1 MVIKSIEFR
10 ILLSVFDLTLLLIS
24 CVILDYL
31 FNLSKSQFPYLG
43 NGNNNEI
50 YFREWL

>member
-10 ILLSVFDLTLLLIS
+10 ILLSVFDLTLSLIS

-31 FNLSKSQFPYLG
+31 FNLSKSQFPHLG
-43 NGNNNEI
+43 NGINNEI
-50 YFREWL
+50 YFREQL